1 MAAYYQSRAACA
13 ECGSRDFRAQHRK
26 ADGGDV
32 VDFTCDQCGAV
43 AASAAVKIKKSPRYR
58 NSTNARAVV

>member
-1 MAAYYQSRAACA
+1 MAAYYQGRTACA

-32 VDFTCDQCGAV
+32 IDFTCDQCGVV
-43 AASAAVKIKKSPRYR
+43 AASAAVKIKKRGRLPGSKNWPKE
-58 NSTNARAVV
+58 